1 MHAALVIMAAGIGSR
16 YGGSKQT
23 DGVGPHGEILMEYG
37 VYDAVRA
44 GFDKV
49 VFIIK
54 PDMRELME
62 RLCGNMASRLHTADG
77 RPVEVR
83 YAYQDDT
90 TLPAW
95 YTKPA
100 GRTKPFGTAHA
111 VLCTRDIVH
120 EPFCVINADYGADA
134 YRTIYA
140 ELQRLPETGAAAMV
154 GYLLKNTVT
163 AHGTVSRGV
172 CHVKDGYL
180 SDIRETLKIAL
191 LQDGVIRD
199 EDTGAVLD
207 GDTVVSMNFWGF
219 APSVFDAL
227 ETYFHDFLRSEA
239 GQSVKAECLLPTM
252 VGDLAAVLLA
262 GIIVG
267 AIFIIKGCKKDDAPA
282 DDAQNTNQP
291 VDNVGDTTTPDNVIV
306 DDELLTLVNPWNPL
320 PDDWTVDLVTLDDGH
335 RVDSRCY
342 EAYMEMINACKAAG
356 YSPVNCSS
364 YRTQETQQS
373 LYDNKVQRLISS
385 GMSEEEAKTEA
396 AKAVAIPGTSEHQLG
411 LAVDLVDANMQDLT
425 SAQESTETQKWLMAN
440 SWRYGF
446 IHRYPNGKTDITG
459 IIYEPWHYRYVGKD
473 AAQEIFNRDITLEE
487 YLGKT
492 EH

>member
-1 MHAALVIMAAGIGSR
+1 MDYERERRRQKR
-16 YGGSKQT
+16 YR
-23 DGVGPHGEILMEYG
+23 EAM
-37 VYDAVRA
+37 RNR
-44 GFDKV
+44 
-49 VFIIK
+49 II
-54 PDMRELME
+54 
-62 RLCGNMASRLHTADG
+62 
-77 RPVEVR
+77 
-83 YAYQDDT
+83 
-90 TLPAW
+90 
-95 YTKPA
+95 
-100 GRTKPFGTAHA
+100 
-111 VLCTRDIVH
+111 
-120 EPFCVINADYGADA
+120 
-134 YRTIYA
+134 
-140 ELQRLPETGAAAMV
+140 
-154 GYLLKNTVT
+154 
-163 AHGTVSRGV
+163 
-172 CHVKDGYL
+172 
-180 SDIRETLKIAL
+180 
-191 LQDGVIRD
+191 
-199 EDTGAVLD
+199 
-207 GDTVVSMNFWGF
+207 
-219 APSVFDAL
+219 
-227 ETYFHDFLRSEA
+227 
-239 GQSVKAECLLPTM
+239 
-252 VGDLAAVLLA
+252 AAVLLA

-291 VDNVGDTTTPDNVIV
+291 VDNVGDTTTPDDGVIV

-320 PDDWTVDLVTLDDGH
+320 PDDWTVDPVTLDDGH

-356 YSPVNCSS
+356 YSPVNCSG

-385 GMSEEEAKTEA
+385 GMSEDEAKTEA

>member
-1 MHAALVIMAAGIGSR
+1 MDYERERRRQKR
-16 YGGSKQT
+16 YR
-23 DGVGPHGEILMEYG
+23 EAM
-37 VYDAVRA
+37 RNR
-44 GFDKV
+44 
-49 VFIIK
+49 II
-54 PDMRELME
+54 
-62 RLCGNMASRLHTADG
+62 
-77 RPVEVR
+77 
-83 YAYQDDT
+83 
-90 TLPAW
+90 
-95 YTKPA
+95 
-100 GRTKPFGTAHA
+100 
-111 VLCTRDIVH
+111 
-120 EPFCVINADYGADA
+120 
-134 YRTIYA
+134 
-140 ELQRLPETGAAAMV
+140 
-154 GYLLKNTVT
+154 
-163 AHGTVSRGV
+163 
-172 CHVKDGYL
+172 
-180 SDIRETLKIAL
+180 
-191 LQDGVIRD
+191 
-199 EDTGAVLD
+199 
-207 GDTVVSMNFWGF
+207 
-219 APSVFDAL
+219 
-227 ETYFHDFLRSEA
+227 
-239 GQSVKAECLLPTM
+239 
-252 VGDLAAVLLA
+252 AAVLLA

-342 EAYMEMINACKAAG
+342 EAYMEMSNACMAAG

-364 YRTQETQQS
+364 YRAQETQQS

>member
-1 MHAALVIMAAGIGSR
+1 MDYERERRRQKR
-16 YGGSKQT
+16 YR
-23 DGVGPHGEILMEYG
+23 EAM
-37 VYDAVRA
+37 RNR
-44 GFDKV
+44 
-49 VFIIK
+49 II
-54 PDMRELME
+54 
-62 RLCGNMASRLHTADG
+62 
-77 RPVEVR
+77 
-83 YAYQDDT
+83 
-90 TLPAW
+90 
-95 YTKPA
+95 
-100 GRTKPFGTAHA
+100 
-111 VLCTRDIVH
+111 
-120 EPFCVINADYGADA
+120 
-134 YRTIYA
+134 
-140 ELQRLPETGAAAMV
+140 
-154 GYLLKNTVT
+154 
-163 AHGTVSRGV
+163 
-172 CHVKDGYL
+172 
-180 SDIRETLKIAL
+180 
-191 LQDGVIRD
+191 
-199 EDTGAVLD
+199 
-207 GDTVVSMNFWGF
+207 
-219 APSVFDAL
+219 
-227 ETYFHDFLRSEA
+227 
-239 GQSVKAECLLPTM
+239 
-252 VGDLAAVLLA
+252 AAVLLA

-342 EAYMEMINACKAAG
+342 KAYMEMINACKAAG
-356 YSPVNCSS
+356 YSPVNCSG

-385 GMSEEEAKTEA
+385 GMSEDKAKTEA

>member
-1 MHAALVIMAAGIGSR
+1 MDYERERRRQKR
-16 YGGSKQT
+16 YR
-23 DGVGPHGEILMEYG
+23 EAM
-37 VYDAVRA
+37 RNR
-44 GFDKV
+44 
-49 VFIIK
+49 II
-54 PDMRELME
+54 
-62 RLCGNMASRLHTADG
+62 
-77 RPVEVR
+77 
-83 YAYQDDT
+83 
-90 TLPAW
+90 
-95 YTKPA
+95 
-100 GRTKPFGTAHA
+100 
-111 VLCTRDIVH
+111 
-120 EPFCVINADYGADA
+120 
-134 YRTIYA
+134 
-140 ELQRLPETGAAAMV
+140 
-154 GYLLKNTVT
+154 
-163 AHGTVSRGV
+163 
-172 CHVKDGYL
+172 
-180 SDIRETLKIAL
+180 
-191 LQDGVIRD
+191 
-199 EDTGAVLD
+199 
-207 GDTVVSMNFWGF
+207 
-219 APSVFDAL
+219 
-227 ETYFHDFLRSEA
+227 
-239 GQSVKAECLLPTM
+239 
-252 VGDLAAVLLA
+252 AAVLLA

-282 DDAQNTNQP
+282 GNDQSTEQGA
-291 VDNVGDTTTPDNVIV
+291 DNSGTVTPPEDGVVV

-320 PDDWTVDLVTLDDGH
+320 SDDWTVDLVTLDDGH

-356 YSPVNCSS
+356 YSPVNCSG

-385 GMSEEEAKTEA
+385 GMSEDEAKAEA